1 MNPQDTIPGA
11 TLTAALEPQR
21 KTRSDATPLDPHASE
36 LERWMNEEGLS
47 YQACCDRLKER
58 HNIDCT
64 PKVIGNWRKRRQTLL
79 NVEALTE
86 SLQEAADIQELGT
99 KHRETLDAAILLSLT
114 TQVFTILSGSTS
126 TFEQRLEM
134 IRLYVKLKEIE
145 LKRERYQFEEQKR
158 AEREARRVRE
168 LPPVNLTKLP
178 NDSTRPAASTPPTP
192 TALPEAVRSS
202 VTSSTSKAQVPL
214 SGMKQLRKGSQSTPT
229 AEAPINQWI
238 TDALAKPANFTG
250 IPH

>member
-1 MNPQDTIPGA
+1 MNTQETIPGA
-11 TLTAALEPQR
+11 SLAAAFEPHR

-47 YQACCDRLKER
+47 YQGCCDRLKER

-114 TQVFTILSGSTS
+114 TQVFTVLSSSTS

-158 AEREARRVRE
+158 AEREARRLRD
-168 LPPVNLTKLP
+168 LPPLTLP
-178 NDSTRPAASTPPTP
+178 ARPNHSTDPAPPTAPTPPAREPARPNIRPA
-192 TALPEAVRSS
+192 
-202 VTSSTSKAQVPL
+202 TSKAQVPL
-214 SGMKQLRKGSQSTPT
+214 PGMTQSRPETKST
-229 AEAPINQWI
+229 ATADVPLNQWI
-238 TDALAKPANFTG
+238 ADALGKPTRFTG

>member
-86 SLQEAADIQELGT
+86 SLQEAADIQELGI
-99 KHRETLDAAILLSLT
+99 KHRETLDAAILISLSS
-114 TQVFTILSGSTS
+114 QVFTTLTSITS

-168 LPPVNLTKLP
+168 LPPLTLP
-178 NDSTRPAASTPPTP
+178 ARQNHSTDPTPPTAP
-192 TALPEAVRSS
+192 TPPTREAARPNIGPA
-202 VTSSTSKAQVPL
+202 TSKAQVPL
-214 SGMKQLRKGSQSTPT
+214 PGMKQSRPETNSTPT
-229 AEAPINQWI
+229 ADVPLNQWI
-238 TDALAKPANFTG
+238 AEALAKPNRLTG